1 MLKVIRCRRS
11 VRKYTG
17 EPVSRD
23 VLEELLRAG
32 MQAPSARNLQPWEF
46 ILVTDREILERVPEF
61 HPYSSMV
68 PGASAAILVCGDTV
82 KQDNPGYIAQ
92 DCAAVTQNILLEAV
106 AQGLGAVWLGVYPR
120 LERING
126 MRLLFRLPDHML
138 PVSLVSIGV
147 PAENPEPEDRFENHR
162 IHLNSW

>member
-1 MLKVIRCRRS
+1 MLDVIRCRRS

-17 EPVSRD
+17 EAVSRD

-46 ILVTDREILERVPEF
+46 VLVTDRDILNRIPEY

-68 PGASAAILVCGDTV
+68 PGASAVILVCGDTSR
-82 KQDNPGYIAQ
+82 QDNPGYIAQ

-106 AQGLGAVWLGVYPR
+106 AQGLGAVWLGVYPKP
-120 LERING
+120 ERING
-126 MRLLFRLPDHML
+126 MRLLFKLPDHVL

-147 PAENPEPEDRFENHR
+147 PGENPEPEDRFDSRR

>member
-1 MLKVIRCRRS
+1 MLDVIRCRRS

-17 EPVSRD
+17 EAVSRD

-46 ILVTDREILERVPEF
+46 ILVTDRETLERVPEF

-68 PGASAAILVCGDTV
+68 PCAGAAILVCGDTSR
-82 KQDNPGYIAQ
+82 QDNPGYIAQ

-106 AQGLGAVWLGVYPR
+106 AQGLGAVWLGVCPK

-126 MRLLFRLPDHML
+126 MRLLFKLPDHVL

-147 PAENPEPEDRFENHR
+147 PAENPGPEDRFQSSR